1 MTDTVISIVLLLVG
15 FVLLVKGADFFVE
28 GSSSV
33 ARRLKV
39 PSIIIGLTIV
49 AMGTSLPEAAVSVT
63 ASLANKN
70 SLAISNVTG
79 SNIFNLMVVIGIC
92 AMMVPVAVHQDS
104 VRRDIPIS
112 VVCTLL
118 LVAMG
123 AVDYILG
130 KREQGFIDFINS
142 HRMKIGHLDGV
153 MLLVCFGG
161 FLAMMLVCALKARK
175 TEKETEEEDDA
186 APLLSVP
193 ICMLYIVGG
202 AAAIVLGGNLVVD
215 HASNLAIKIGMSET
229 LVGLTIVSVGTSL
242 PELVTSMVAARKNEV
257 DMALGNAIG
266 SNIFNILLII
276 GLAGTISPISFIT
289 ANLIDLAVLMVF
301 SLVVWVFAATRTKI
315 SRIEGFLMVLMYC
328 GYLAYIIMRDGNIG

>member
-1 MTDTVISIVLLLVG
+1 MDTVISIVLLLVG

-33 ARRLKV
+33 AKKLKV

-79 SNIFNLMVVIGIC
+79 SNIFNLMVVIGVC
-92 AMMVPVAVHQDS
+92 SMMVPVAVHRDS

-112 VVCTLL
+112 ILCILL
-118 LVAMG
+118 LMAMG
-123 AVDYILG
+123 AADYVVG
-130 KREQGFIDFINS
+130 HKGMGMVDFIKAKN
-142 HRMKIGHLDGV
+142 MKIGHIDGV
-153 MLLVCFGG
+153 ILLICFAL
-161 FLAMMLVCALKARK
+161 FLAMMLVSALKARK
-175 TEKETEEEDDA
+175 SDPTEEETEGNA
-186 APLLSVP
+186 LLPVSRC
-193 ICMLYIVGG
+193 ILYIVGG
-202 AAAIVLGGNLVVD
+202 AAAIVFGGNLVVD
-215 HASNLAIKIGMSET
+215 HASALAIKMGMSET

-242 PELVTSMVAARKNEV
+242 PELVTSVVAARKNEV

-266 SNIFNILLII
+266 SNIFNILLIV
-276 GLAGTISPISFIT
+276 GLAGTISPVSFIM
-289 ANLIDLAVLMVF
+289 ANLIDLAVLMVC
-301 SLVVWVFAATRTKI
+301 SLVVWLFSATHT
-315 SRIEGFLMVLMYC
+315 RINRAEGLVMVLMYC